1 MKNPCTKDCPNR
13 TITCHGVCKRY
24 QAWKEEQEK
33 VKQWLLD
40 HAPVTSQAGLKKHN
54 EKLKH
59 GKSRK
64 WNLKNQYRG
73 DS

>member
-1 MKNPCTKDCPNR
+1 MKNPCKGCTDR
-13 TITCHGVCKRY
+13 TVTCHGVCKRY
-24 QAWKEEQEK
+24 QDWKAELEK
-33 VKQWLLD
+33 TKQWLRD
-40 HAPVTSQAGLKKHN
+40 QAPVTSQAGLKKHN
-54 EKLKH
+54 ENLKH